1 VEREA
6 NGFGTVHRLAK
17 EALSIMNK
25 QIHMEDVSPYIF
37 DIVSTTERS
46 AHYVSVVVGGTN

>member
-25 QIHMEDVSPYIF
+25 QIHMEDVSLYIF
-37 DIVSTTERS
+37 DIVTTERS
-46 AHYVSVVVGGTN
+46 AHYE